1 MQRSW
6 ISQYDSGVPATIE
19 YPDWTVPD
27 LLRRS
32 AARFPDSSALLFYG
46 KTMSFRRSGAA
57 SIHWRNS
64 RSAQGRHA
72 YASKRRGQ
80 CTSQNLAMATGSS
93 IILLPRFHADEAV
106 KTIHKCRVTIFS
118 GVPMM
123 FSW

>member
-19 YPDWTVPD
+19 YADWTVPD

-46 KTMSFRRSGAA
+46 KTMSFRRSGVA

-64 RSAQGRHA
+64 RHAQR
-72 YASKRRGQ
+72 ASCLRIE
-80 CTSQNLAMATGSS
+80 TSWPMHFSEPDHGDGKFDHPAPA
-93 IILLPRFHADEAV
+93 LP
-106 KTIHKCRVTIFS
+106 CR
-118 GVPMM
+118 
-123 FSW
+123 